1 MAGGTINLLFRVS
14 KDGDGLEKMSKGL
27 DNAKGKM
34 TDMGKAAAALGHTM
48 GGVNTAFGQMAK
60 SLLTGG
66 VWMLAAQGIMLLI
79 DKWREYKAE
88 AEEAA
93 KEAARDLTES
103 LSHAADV
110 ITKKFQ
116 KIYDAIK
123 TIGDRF
129 KDANRGFGAVSDTM
143 YAGQIARVNDNT
155 RAKLERAK
163 DDQERAVIKADAQL
177 EIAKLKYA
185 QAEGKAAT
193 AVEEAKKDQELASRK
208 ISEAQQKVRDMYAI
222 WAQAQNAWQK
232 TAREQKDDMTEY
244 NEASKAVEKAR
255 QDLAEAEAEVA
266 KLQEERRVKET
277 DALVARQ
284 KSAQESIAATEA
296 VKEAEFQLAEARRK
310 QKEAAEA
317 RANEERKKAE
327 AEKKEA
333 DAQAAKAAKEQL
345 EAEMIQRQMDEDAQE
360 FEARQNMIEYYDLQ
374 AEQGKKHLREL
385 APRVKRLDAQIDAL
399 TLRLKKA
406 QEGIARTGRGQA
418 ADAAHTTGVFGPYQ
432 YGGRANGGENFTD
445 WQRAQRFAERGDR
458 DAEKAARRDAAA
470 QKRYDRLSEE
480 RSKGRRLS
488 DRDRGFMR
496 DFEAFQDQK
505 NGAENLQQQLEKA
518 QQARDKLQQ
527 DIDKTL
533 KSIDQNIKD
542 ALALA

>member
-27 DNAKGKM
+27 DNAKGKR

-232 TAREQKDDMTEY
+232 AAREQKDDMTEY

-345 EAEMIQRQMDEDAQE
+345 EAEMIQRQMDEEAQE

-406 QEGIARTGRGQA
+406 QDGIARTGRGQA

-470 QKRYDRLSEE
+470 QRRYDRLAEE
-480 RSKGRRLS
+480 RSRGRRLS